1 MLSAICRLQSW
12 KWIGAVLAVAAAGA
26 ATAAPDITDRLQNLG
41 IPLIGRYPDGQI
53 TQSTYARNVWDMKL
67 HAGRVFIGSGNSANT
82 GPSPNA
88 GPAQVWEID
97 PATGTS
103 QFSYRIGGEQADL
116 FRVFGDGCLYV
127 PDHDP
132 PGTSSY
138 NCYYKRNLSGVW
150 NKGGWV
156 QDEVHVYDMAEFDGK
171 MFACG
176 YSLWRSDDGG
186 ATWYRHGI
194 HSGRNYAFLPYG
206 DQLIRIGDT

>member
-1 MLSAICRLQSW
+1 MKIEPGGVIQAGAASA
-12 KWIGAVLAVAAAGA
+12 LAALLAANVAAAPLTLIPESGDARCAIVVDPAAAGA

-103 QFSYRIGGEQADL
+103 QFSYQIGGEQADV

-150 NKGGWV
+150 NKG
-156 QDEVHVYDMAEFDGK
+156 
-171 MFACG
+171 
-176 YSLWRSDDGG
+176 
-186 ATWYRHGI
+186 
-194 HSGRNYAFLPYG
+194 
-206 DQLIRIGDT
+206 